1 MILHARDGTGIAKR
15 ERLTL
20 CFVSTENR
28 NYATKYWGRG
38 VQSHVPRTKSF
49 YVLSGADVPF

>member
-1 MILHARDGTGIAKR
+1 MILHAREGTGIGKR

-20 CFVSTENR
+20 CFENR
-28 NYATKYWGRG
+28 NYATKKWGRG

-49 YVLSGADVPF
+49 YVLSGADVHFESN